1 MYIME
6 TGTKKVG
13 KAQVYNLIILD
24 RSGSMECIR
33 RSAVNGFNETLAG
46 IKKAQETFHET
57 QEHFVSLITF
67 CGCSNLA
74 VYDKVPA
81 GEALPLR
88 LEDYQPCCSTPLF
101 DAMGFALTSMR
112 KHVKD
117 IEDSVV
123 VVTVITD
130 GEENSSTEYRGD
142 SIRKLVAEL
151 QHEGWTFTYMGA
163 NQDSIE
169 VAINLSIKNARN
181 FAYDDEGMAEA
192 YRKDTRTRMNFFSR
206 LNKFKLD
213 EEVCC
218 CAMPSSARYE
228 IYADMA
234 DEAFDEEEKII
245 E

>member
-1 MYIME
+1 
-6 TGTKKVG
+6 
-13 KAQVYNLIILD
+13 
-24 RSGSMECIR
+24 
-33 RSAVNGFNETLAG
+33 
-46 IKKAQETFHET
+46 
-57 QEHFVSLITF
+57 
-67 CGCSNLA
+67 
-74 VYDKVPA
+74 VPA

-88 LEDYQPCCSTPLF
+88 LEDYEPCCSTPLF

-192 YRKDTRTRMNFFSR
+192 CRKDTRTRMNFFSR
-206 LNKFKLD
+206 LNKFKVD

-234 DEAFDEEEKII
+234 DEAFDEEEKS
-245 E
+245 